1 MIYLVVYLQR
11 MVKMKKVLILL
22 SVLIF
27 GLAAF
32 AEPNT
37 DAILQYNQGLDHYK
51 LGQYDKALVS
61 FRKAI
66 DLDPDYVDAYY
77 NLGSILEYLQQYDA
91 ALVVFKQIIVR
102 KPEDYDAV
110 YKAAWLSTQL
120 GDYAKAKTYLG
131 IIPADSERFKD
142 AQELAAQLKVVLNS
156 APNTDVKPKSDAIK
170 QDNAI
175 YQNIAGPTGITT
187 DFKGNIYVAGYTDNS
202 VLKITPDGKRIVF
215 VKDPRISGPIGL
227 ACDKLGNVYIANYNK
242 NNVLKVSTL
251 GQISVLIN
259 NVSKPY
265 YLYLD
270 GNLLFISSQGTNSVI
285 KYKIGN

>member
-1 MIYLVVYLQR
+1 MVVKVSR
-11 MVKMKKVLILL
+11 MKKLFILLFVLILGS
-22 SVLIF
+22 SVL
-27 GLAAF
+27 
-32 AEPNT
+32 AEPST
-37 DAILQYNQGLDHYK
+37 DAILQYNEGLDFYK
-51 LGQYDKALVS
+51 IGQYDKALVN

-77 NLGSILEYLQQYDA
+77 NLGSVLEYLQQYDA

-120 GDYAKAKTYLG
+120 GDYKKAKTYLG
-131 IIPADSERFKD
+131 IIPTDSDRFKD
-142 AQELAAQLKVVLNS
+142 AQELASQLKVVLNS
-156 APNTDVKPKSDAIK
+156 APTEEIKPKSDAMK
-170 QDNAI
+170 QTNTI

-202 VLKITPDGKRIVF
+202 ILKITPDGKRVVF

-251 GQISVLIN
+251 GQISVLIS
-259 NVSKPY
+259 NVLKPY

-270 GNLLFISSQGTNSVI
+270 GNLLFISSQGTNSVV
-285 KYKIGN
+285 KYNLGN